1 MRDMMAIAARAAA
14 DPGATILLL
23 GETGVGKG
31 WLARR
36 IHLQSP
42 RRERAYVELNCASM
56 TKELVES
63 ELFGHLRGAFTGA
76 ESNKRGLVE
85 EADGGTL
92 FLDEIAELPLEVQA
106 RLLTFLDTQQYRP
119 LGSIAMN
126 RVDVRIIAATN
137 ADLEEAVRA
146 KTFRADLYH
155 RLAVLPIAI
164 PPLRE
169 RLEDLPA
176 LATSLLRDLSECR
189 NAPVEVTPAALDS
202 LAAYDWPG
210 NVRELR
216 NVLERAMVLSR
227 GVIDSFE
234 RFLPRSEVRQRRSLR
249 LDDVMRAHVLEV
261 LRSVDGNRTIAAR
274 RLGIGRSTLKR
285 KLREYRES
293 AEAAQR

>member
-1 MRDMMAIAARAAA
+1 MRDTMAIAGRAAA
-14 DPGATILLL
+14 DPDASILLL

-36 IHLQSP
+36 IHLESP

-63 ELFGHLRGAFTGA
+63 ELFGHVRGAFTGA
-76 ESNKRGLVE
+76 ESSKPGLVE

-92 FLDEIAELPLEVQA
+92 FLDEIAELPLDVQA
-106 RLLTFLDTQQYRP
+106 RLLTFLDTEQYRP
-119 LGSIAMN
+119 LGSVAT
-126 RVDVRIIAATN
+126 RTVDVRIIAATN
-137 ADLEEAVRA
+137 ADLEEAVRSR
-146 KTFRADLYH
+146 TFRADLYH

-176 LATSLLRDLSECR
+176 LAASMLRELCECR
-189 NAPVEVTPAALDS
+189 SAPVEVTPAALAS
-202 LAAYDWPG
+202 LARYDWPG

-216 NVLERAMVLSR
+216 NVLERALVLSH

-234 RFLPRSEVRQRRSLR
+234 RFLPRTETQARRSLR

-293 AEAAQR
+293 AETAQV